1 MCCISVIVPVYNVAD
16 YIDACCESILKQ
28 QYHGLEVIFVDDC
41 GTDDSVRKVSD
52 FIAAHQ
58 GIECRLLHHDHN
70 RGLSAARN
78 TGLKAANG
86 EYVYFLDS
94 DDTMSDCCLECL
106 SAPLDSLEYDF
117 VIGEYAVDGCAALDL
132 SMLQGEL
139 IGNDAV
145 LQAYSEGRWYV
156 MAWNKLCN
164 RKFLIDNDLWFQEGV
179 NHEDVIWSFKLACKA
194 RSMFAVRDV
203 TYNYLVRSSSI
214 MTGMSVE
221 HDVQTYLSAFSYI
234 VDFVKS
240 EHRESGRWEY
250 NLIEGKK
257 CGIQYS
263 LMEIGEWQLY
273 RTYYAKFRQLVYIS
287 PVRMYLRHRIGLGCL
302 LRDFHNVLP
311 VFMGR
316 CYKSLFYLLVYRLIH
331 HGIDGCVWKTD
342 R

>member
-1 MCCISVIVPVYNVAD
+1 MCGISVIVPVYNVAD

-117 VIGEYAVDGCAALDL
+117 VIGEYAVDGCAASDL
-132 SMLQGEL
+132 SLPQGKL
-139 IGNDAV
+139 MGNDAV
-145 LQAYSEGRWYV
+145 LQTYSEGKWYV
-156 MAWNKLCN
+156 MAWNKLC
-164 RKFLIDNDLWFQEGV
+164 RRQFLIDNGLWFQEGV
-179 NHEDVIWSFKLACKA
+179 NHEDVIWSFSLACKA
-194 RSMFAVRDV
+194 QSMFVVRDV

-221 HDVQTYLSAFSYI
+221 HDVQTYLRAFSHI

-250 NLIEGKK
+250 NLVEGKK

-263 LMEIGEWQLY
+263 LMEIGEWDLY
-273 RTYYAKFRQLVYIS
+273 KKYYAEFRKLVYVS
-287 PVRMYLRHRIGLGCL
+287 PWKMFVTRQIGVGCL
-302 LRDFHNVLP
+302 VRDIHNMLP
-311 VFMGR
+311 LCIGR
-316 CYKSLFYLLVYRLIH
+316 GYKKLFYLTAYKWRGRRIE
-331 HGIDGCVWKTD
+331 GRIWKTN
-342 R
+342 